1 MNTVLLLARLDMGLP
16 PDLQKRAMACLPPE
30 KRGRIERFHRR
41 EDTLRSLV
49 GDIMARYALCRAA
62 AGDASGG
69 PPVIAPDRFG
79 KPQVA
84 SPRGLHFNV
93 AHAGGWV
100 VCAVSERAVGVD
112 VERIEAP
119 LDLAVARRFFARSEY
134 D

>member
-1 MNTVLLLARLDMGLP
+1 
-16 PDLQKRAMACLPPE
+16 
-30 KRGRIERFHRR
+30 
-41 EDTLRSLV
+41 
-49 GDIMARYALCRAA
+49 MARYALCRAA

-69 PPVIAPDRFG
+69 PPVIVPDRFG

-134 D
+134 E